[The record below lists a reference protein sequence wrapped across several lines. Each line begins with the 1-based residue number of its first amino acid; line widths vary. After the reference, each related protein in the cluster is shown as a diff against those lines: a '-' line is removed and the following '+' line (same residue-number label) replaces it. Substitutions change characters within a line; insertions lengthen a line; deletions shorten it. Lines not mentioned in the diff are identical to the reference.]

1 MNDTLKLPPPD
12 TSGPAD
18 PEDLERL
25 VDDELDEVR
34 RSALLRQLEAANGG
48 WRTLALRFL
57 QRQVERRVVLDMLQ
71 AHRWAGRR
79 QEPGDPGRWRL
90 RLPTGRTLRLAAAIV
105 VTAALF
111 AGGGLY
117 IGRMSQRQVGPAP
130 RAVAARMSFPAH
142 QGRIRFPPG
151 LALERAAHP
160 ALPVFH
166 AGTAP
171 AGYPFMHPGGAGLP
185 QRIIVVSDGSN
196 RVIAYPVVPVVAPR
210 TPLY

>member
-1 MNDTLKLPPPD
+1 MNDTLKLPPSD

-25 VDDELDEVR
+25 VDDELNEVR
-34 RSALLRQLEAANGG
+34 RSDLLRQLEAANGG

-57 QRQVERRVVLDMLQ
+57 QRQVERRVVLHMLQ
-71 AHRWAGRR
+71 AHRWAGRQ

-90 RLPTGRTLRLAAAIV
+90 RLPTRRTLRLAAAIV